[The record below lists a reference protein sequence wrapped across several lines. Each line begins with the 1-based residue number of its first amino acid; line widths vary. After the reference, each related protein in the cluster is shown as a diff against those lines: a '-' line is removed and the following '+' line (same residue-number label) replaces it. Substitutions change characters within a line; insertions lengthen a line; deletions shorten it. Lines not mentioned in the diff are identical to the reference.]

1 MQVTIPIHSVVDV
14 ITNSSSVIYT
24 QAAASAATVARKI
37 VNEILAVAGVQG
49 KTADDLFNFD
59 IQIMPDDLQEWLNY
73 YAETDDP
80 GFPNGKALQEARE
93 LGTGSYQERNQRV
106 QDWLDVNRPAV
117 LEFLNDRGASDWDDY
132 PRLVPNLVITTK
144 SGSEI
149 ELSKSVLRMFS
160 IEASY
165 NG

>member
-1 MQVTIPIHSVVDV
+1 
-14 ITNSSSVIYT
+14 
-24 QAAASAATVARKI
+24 
-37 VNEILAVAGVQG
+37 
-49 KTADDLFNFD
+49 
-59 IQIMPDDLQEWLNY
+59 MPDDLQEWLNY